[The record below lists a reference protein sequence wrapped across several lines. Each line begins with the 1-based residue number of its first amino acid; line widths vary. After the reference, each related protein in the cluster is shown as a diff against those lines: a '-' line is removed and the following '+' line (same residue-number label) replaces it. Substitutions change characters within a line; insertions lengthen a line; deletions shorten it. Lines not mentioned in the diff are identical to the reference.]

1 MLVESNS
8 GPQSGAYTSSRALWG
23 AVLMC
28 HAACTNFA
36 GLMCTRFF
44 LGVTEAAVTPGF
56 ALIVGMFYTRKEQP
70 IR

>member
-1 MLVESNS
+1 
-8 GPQSGAYTSSRALWG
+8 
-23 AVLMC
+23 MC